1 MPIWLRK
8 FTYNKIKEFYKPT
21 SEDEESWTN
30 QDNKNLAK
38 KNQKAVI
45 KPPSYITKLKKKQP
59 KYL

>member
-45 KPPSYITKLKKKQP
+45 KPPSYITKLKKK
-59 KYL
+59 